1 MCTYNIYLYGLS
13 ICMDMA
19 MGADLVPV
27 RMSPAELMAARQA
40 LRDQVPQLL
49 QCLL

>member
-1 MCTYNIYLYGLS
+1 
-13 ICMDMA
+13 MA

-40 LRDQVPQLL
+40 LRNKVPQLF
-49 QCLL
+49 